1 MCEFIGLITLLTSK
15 ATFIGS
21 VFSSLHSCVPTCIV
35 RAEDLYSATVWFAG
49 HENQSNVC
57 QRISLYTV
65 GPMFSS
71 QGKTVTPF
79 LHCISLRQLQPHDSW
94 HYVSW
99 MSQRICKYKSTFFD
113 KKKKKGGCSIFSK
126 YLFNCEKLFPRITCQ
141 LSTVTLME
149 IWTHSKFILSDFK
162 LYPTRCSWRR
172 KCLCLS
178 IWDLL

>member
-21 VFSSLHSCVPTCIV
+21 VFSSLHSCVPTCTV
-35 RAEDLYSATVWFAG
+35 RAEELYSATVWFAG

-94 HYVSW
+94 HYVNW

-113 KKKKKGGCSIFSK
+113 KKKKREDAAFFRST
-126 YLFNCEKLFPRITCQ
+126 Y
-141 LSTVTLME
+141 STVRNSPPNHM
-149 IWTHSKFILSDFK
+149 
-162 LYPTRCSWRR
+162 PTVDSNTNGNMNSFQIHIKWF
-172 KCLCLS
+172 
-178 IWDLL
+178 